1 MILPHPKEEE
11 VQMVEVEEEPMRK
24 ILALART
31 QRTWA
36 HIG

>member
-1 MILPHPKEEE
+1 MILPHSEEE
-11 VQMVEVEEEPMRK
+11 VQMVEVEVEPMRK
-24 ILALART
+24 ILVLARI

>member
-1 MILPHPKEEE
+1 MILPHPEEE
-11 VQMVEVEEEPMRK
+11 VQMVEVEEESMRK
-24 ILALART
+24 ILALDRT

>member
-1 MILPHPKEEE
+1 MILPHPEEE
-11 VQMVEVEEEPMRK
+11 VQMVEVEEELMTK

-36 HIG
+36 HID

>member
-1 MILPHPKEEE
+1 MILPHSEEE
-11 VQMVEVEEEPMRK
+11 AQMVVEEEEPMRK
-24 ILALART
+24 ILVHARI

>member
-1 MILPHPKEEE
+1 MPHPEE
-11 VQMVEVEEEPMRK
+11 VQMVEVEEELMRT
-24 ILALART
+24 ILVLAQT

>member
-1 MILPHPKEEE
+1 MNLPHPEEE
-11 VQMVEVEEEPMRK
+11 VQMVEVEEEPMMK

-36 HIG
+36 HID

>member
-1 MILPHPKEEE
+1 MILPHPEEE

-24 ILALART
+24 ILVHARI